1 MFGARQLVCC
11 ASAMADFRTIL
22 GTLGGPGE
30 RERGEE
36 LIKRIQV
43 VPDQTS
49 LKTERLATS
58 GKIKSRSLAIFA
70 TGDALRVVTITANT
84 GFIRAAAG
92 QGVTFATVTHESRAL
107 TEDKEKTAIVL
118 EAEKNAVNF
127 EVEKTAVPLE
137 AE

>member
-58 GKIKSRSLAIFA
+58 GKIRKGLYCTLHLDRVSCVYCQ
-70 TGDALRVVTITANT
+70 ALVP
-84 GFIRAAAG
+84 
-92 QGVTFATVTHESRAL
+92 SP
-107 TEDKEKTAIVL
+107 
-118 EAEKNAVNF
+118 
-127 EVEKTAVPLE
+127 VPLDQIPKQ
-137 AE
+137 

>member
-1 MFGARQLVCC
+1 MRTDQTFSRSLFQFREKILNEQAAWERERPVKACLERMFGARQLVCC

-58 GKIKSRSLAIFA
+58 GKTRFQ
-70 TGDALRVVTITANT
+70 GCITYC
-84 GFIRAAAG
+84 IL
-92 QGVTFATVTHESRAL
+92 S
-107 TEDKEKTAIVL
+107 VL
-118 EAEKNAVNF
+118 CLLLIMVDN
-127 EVEKTAVPLE
+127 
-137 AE
+137 

>member
-1 MFGARQLVCC
+1 MRTDQTISRSLFQFREKILNEQAAWERERPVKACLERMFGARQLVCC

-30 RERGEE
+30 RERGEK

-58 GKIKSRSLAIFA
+58 GKTRFQGCIKYCILS
-70 TGDALRVVTITANT
+70 
-84 GFIRAAAG
+84 
-92 QGVTFATVTHESRAL
+92 
-107 TEDKEKTAIVL
+107 VL
-118 EAEKNAVNF
+118 CLLLIMVDN
-127 EVEKTAVPLE
+127 
-137 AE
+137 